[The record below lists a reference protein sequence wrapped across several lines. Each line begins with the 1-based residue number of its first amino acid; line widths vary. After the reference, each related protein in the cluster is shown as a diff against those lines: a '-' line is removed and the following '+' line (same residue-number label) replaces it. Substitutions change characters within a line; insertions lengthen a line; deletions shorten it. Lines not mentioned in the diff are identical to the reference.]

1 MPYIHPKKSRD
12 MPRKKGI
19 TVPITT
25 QNKDVTTTF
34 KFVFGHHP
42 DISVD
47 EQRVLA
53 RILEF
58 ASLELQGKL
67 MKDEIRNFK
76 RSEWGAVNM
85 ELNVKDFML
94 SSEGWS
100 HEYVQD
106 MLNRLSRRFFTYED
120 DKVWTQATY
129 IAEPFYEKGTGRVT
143 FTVPKLM
150 WWAMKNFVGGY
161 REFELNK
168 ALALPTTYSF
178 RFYLLMSGQKKPF
191 EFSIEKLFEWLAI
204 PLKDTAILD
213 KDGMPKIVKAA
224 YRDKNGKF
232 RIDNIEAK
240 VIKPAKEIL
249 DKTCPYTFDYTKLKE
264 NERNPRSRVIGFR
277 FYPVYQPKFRDQEL
291 EKKELLIQIPGKALL
306 DKEIYNYLTA
316 QIGFTKEEVNRN
328 KEILIE
334 AQRTIPDLV
343 YELSLLKGKSRDKK
357 NPKGYIINAL
367 KGKVKDKE

>member
-1 MPYIHPKKSRD
+1 MA
-12 MPRKKGI
+12 RKKGI

-25 QNKDVTTTF
+25 KNKDVITTF
-34 KFVFGHHP
+34 KFVFGRHP

-53 RILEF
+53 RILEL
-58 ASLELQGKL
+58 ASLDLQGKL
-67 MKDEIRNFK
+67 MKDEIHRFK

-100 HEYVQD
+100 HEYVQG

-120 DKVWTQATY
+120 ENVWTQATY
-129 IAEPFYEKGTGRVT
+129 IAEPFYEKGTGRVI

-150 WWAMKNFVGGY
+150 WWAMKNFAGGY

-178 RFYLLMSGQKKPF
+178 RFYMLMSGQKKPF
-191 EFSIEKLFEWLAI
+191 EFSIEGLFEWLGI
-204 PLKDTAILD
+204 PLEDTTILD
-213 KDGMPKIVKAA
+213 EKGKLKNIKAA
-224 YRDKNGKF
+224 YRDKNSKF

-249 DKTCPYTFDYTKLKE
+249 DSSCPYSFDYTKLKK
-264 NERNPRSRVIGFR
+264 NERNPRSKVVGFR
-277 FYPVYQPKFRDQEL
+277 FYPIYQQKFRDPDL
-291 EKKELLIQIPGKALL
+291 EKKDLLVQIPARHVLHR
-306 DKEIYNYLTA
+306 EIYNYLTT
-316 QIGFTKEEVNRN
+316 QMNFTKYEVNHN
-328 KEILIE
+328 KETFITAQEKIADLIGELAILN
-334 AQRTIPDLV
+334 
-343 YELSLLKGKSRDKK
+343 GKSREKN
-357 NPKGYIINAL
+357 NPKGWIINAL
-367 KGKVKDKE
+367 KGKIKEIGK